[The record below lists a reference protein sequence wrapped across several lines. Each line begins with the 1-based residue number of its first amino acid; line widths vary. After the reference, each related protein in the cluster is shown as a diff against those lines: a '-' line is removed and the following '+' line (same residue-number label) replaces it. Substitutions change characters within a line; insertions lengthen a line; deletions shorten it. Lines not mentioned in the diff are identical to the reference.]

1 MSTLTTAVTHADR
14 DASLI
19 GILAATAEA
28 VGADAS
34 RAQVHFTASG
44 RGVGKVA
51 TEVSARRHTFTV
63 DEPPTLGGD
72 DEHTNPVEYAL
83 GSLLG
88 CQVVTYRFWA
98 AHLGI
103 QVDTIDLSAV
113 GDLDVRGFFG
123 LDTAVRP
130 GFSEIRVEVRLTGPE
145 TAERYAELQRAVDEH
160 CPVLDLFTSRTPV
173 RTTLVVDGA

>member
-1 MSTLTTAVTHADR
+1 MSTLTTAVTDTDR
-14 DASLI
+14 DSSLI

-28 VGADAS
+28 VGADPA
-34 RAQVHFTASG
+34 RAQVRFAASG
-44 RGVGKVA
+44 HAVGKVA
-51 TEVSARRHTFTV
+51 TEVTARRHTFSV

-98 AHLGI
+98 AHPGV
-103 QVDTIDLSAV
+103 QVDGIELSAV

-123 LDTAVRP
+123 LSDAARP

-160 CPVLDLFTSRTPV
+160 CPVLDLFTNRTPV
-173 RTTLVVDGA
+173 RSTLLVDRA